1 MRSACC
7 INDAPEEWE
16 SPDAWADEPP
26 PDVTGECG
34 VFRRYFEI
42 RLGIAP
48 VGASSKI
55 DLVFAQRC
63 VDELWDE
70 HKCRA
75 YRPTYFFPEHWP
87 ANGWGGGDAFKNLN
101 RPVGLF
107 ATDMDA
113 WEERGPLSAHVR
125 FNTTCKDLIPPC
137 ELSDVTNTSVA
148 DSSYDPTLQD
158 LIEEVD
164 PRTCRKYLG
173 RDLQQVDCS
182 LQGEF
187 RTALHSPAGTIAAR
201 VEANLYSDSDR
212 IEDADRLDTLM
223 MREVEHRC
231 LLLATC
237 IERQRNLALDNE
249 RKLFY
254 RWGFKD

>member
-1 MRSACC
+1 
-7 INDAPEEWE
+7 
-16 SPDAWADEPP
+16 
-26 PDVTGECG
+26 
-34 VFRRYFEI
+34 
-42 RLGIAP
+42 
-48 VGASSKI
+48 
-55 DLVFAQRC
+55 
-63 VDELWDE
+63 
-70 HKCRA
+70 
-75 YRPTYFFPEHWP
+75 
-87 ANGWGGGDAFKNLN
+87 
-101 RPVGLF
+101 
-107 ATDMDA
+107 
-113 WEERGPLSAHVR
+113 
-125 FNTTCKDLIPPC
+125 
-137 ELSDVTNTSVA
+137 VTNTSVA